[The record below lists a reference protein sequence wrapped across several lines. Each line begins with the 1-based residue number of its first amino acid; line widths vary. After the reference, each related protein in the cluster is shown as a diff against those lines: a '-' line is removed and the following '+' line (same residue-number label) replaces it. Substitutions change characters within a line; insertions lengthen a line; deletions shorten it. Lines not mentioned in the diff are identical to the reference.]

1 MKKNETFKKTAEK
14 MRDIFNKN
22 PDMFNVF
29 GNGRFMEAIG
39 KEISRRNQIYAIDKF
54 LSRDPN
60 YREEMKELNE
70 EYSKKC
76 AEIRNKY
83 VREYSKKGIDATEE
97 GIKIIKNSRIR

>member
-1 MKKNETFKKTAEK
+1 MKNETIKNTAEK

-29 GNGRFMEAIG
+29 GNGMFMEALG
-39 KEISRRNQIYAIDKF
+39 REISRRNQIYAIDKF

-60 YREEMKELNE
+60 YREEIEELNE
-70 EYSKKC
+70 EYSKKR
-76 AEIRNKY
+76 AAIRDKY
-83 VREYSKKGIDATEE
+83 VHEYSEKGIDATEE